1 MATLYRQPQSAHP
14 IQNIDQNSFFIQRR
28 VQNMNVL
35 CFLTYGI
42 SFSPF
47 KTSGQY
53 SLELLSSA
61 NLHYACHLQPQS
73 VSRDLL
79 S

>member
-1 MATLYRQPQSAHP
+1 
-14 IQNIDQNSFFIQRR
+14 
-28 VQNMNVL
+28 MNVL
-35 CFLTYGI
+35 YFLTYGI

-47 KTSGQY
+47 KTGGQY

-61 NLHYACHLQPQS
+61 DLHYACHLQPQS

-79 S
+79 RWHSAVPLAYQKSA